1 MNKQRTRQYK
11 ERIDQALATPKLQEA
26 LHKFGDAYLVSRA
39 NAFAGLDFES
49 LRQEIGAM
57 KDEVRENRE
66 VLLARFM
73 ENARA
78 SGAIVHLAKTG
89 DDANN
94 YIAELAKARGVK
106 LVAKSKSMASEEIH
120 LNDALAKAGAKA
132 VETDLGEWIIQLA
145 GQRPSHMVM
154 PAIHMFKEE
163 VAELFGKVT
172 GRDEPAEIAHLVR
185 VAREQLRQTYLD
197 ADMGITGANIA
208 VAETGGIALVT
219 NEGNA
224 RLTATLPKI
233 HVALVGI
240 EKLVPTLEDAAK
252 VIRVLPKNATGQ
264 FLTSYV
270 TWITGAVPCGD
281 ADKELHIVL
290 LDNGR
295 SALAE
300 SPHCRDALRC
310 IRCGA
315 CANVCP
321 VYQTVGGHVF
331 GHIYIGAIGIILTA
345 FFHGLDKAAEI
356 VRACIGCRACVAI
369 CPSHIDLEGIILH
382 LRSVVGDEEGIGTAK
397 SIVFKKVMRNRKL
410 FHSLLRAAALL
421 QKPVSRGERTI
432 RHLPAYFSSFTE
444 WRTLPTIAEK
454 PLRDL
459 LPQVQQQV
467 EKPRYRVA
475 FFGGCGNDFIYPEMG
490 LDLVKVLNRLGV
502 EVFYPQ
508 EQNCCGIPALYSG
521 DRETAV
527 ELAEQNVKALLADN
541 PDYVVTTCPTCTMA
555 LRRDFVEHLKD
566 NPVWAQKAEVL
577 AEKTLDVSAFIH
589 NVLKA
594 GNQLAGSPEKE
605 TVTYHDSCH
614 LRRGAG
620 VWQEP
625 RALLQGAGFELKEM
639 AHADRCCGFGGSY
652 SFTSHPSISREIT
665 KDKIKDIEDSG
676 AAIVA
681 MDCPGC
687 LIMLRGALEKRG
699 LPVRAAHTIELL
711 AEGLATKSK

>member
-1 MNKQRTRQYK
+1 
-11 ERIDQALATPKLQEA
+11 
-26 LHKFGDAYLVSRA
+26 VSRA
-39 NAFAGLDFES
+39 TAFAGLDFEE
-49 LRQEIGAM
+49 LRRDIAAM
-57 KDEVRENRE
+57 KDEVRERRE
-66 VLLARFM
+66 ELLTRFTD
-73 ENARA
+73 NA
-78 SGAIVHLAKTG
+78 GAAGATIYLAKTAG
-89 DDANN
+89 DANN
-94 YIAELAKARGVK
+94 YIADLAKKRGVK
-106 LVAKSKSMASEEIH
+106 TVAKSKSMASEEIH
-120 LNDALAKAGAKA
+120 LNHALAQAGVKA

-145 GQRPSHMVM
+145 DQRPSHMVM

-163 VAELFGKVT
+163 VADLFGKVT
-172 GRDEPAEIAHLVR
+172 GREEPAEIAHLVR

-208 VAETGGIALVT
+208 VAENGSIALVT

-224 RLTATLPKI
+224 RLVATLPKI

-252 VIRVLPKNATGQ
+252 VVRVLPKNATGQ
-264 FLTSYV
+264 PITSYV

-281 ADKELHIVL
+281 GQKELHIVL

-300 SPHCRDALRC
+300 SPRCRDALRC

-331 GHIYIGAIGIILTA
+331 GHVYIGAIGIILTA

-369 CPSHIDLEGIILH
+369 CPSNIDLEGIILH
-382 LRSVVGDEEGIGTAK
+382 LRSVIGDEEGIGTAK
-397 SIVFKKVMRNRKL
+397 SLVFKKVMRNRRL
-410 FHSLLRAAALL
+410 FHSLIRAASLL
-421 QKPVSRGERTI
+421 QKPVSKGERSI
-432 RHLPAYFSSFTE
+432 RHLPAYFSSLTE

-459 LPQVQQQV
+459 LPQIEQKVD
-467 EKPRYRVA
+467 KPRHRVA
-475 FFGGCGNDFIYPEMG
+475 FFGGCANDFIYPEMG
-490 LDLVKVLNRLGV
+490 TALVRVLNRLGV
-502 EVFYPQ
+502 EVYYPQ

-521 DRETAV
+521 DRETMV
-527 ELAEQNVKALLADN
+527 ELAEQNVKAMLAEN
-541 PDYVVTTCPTCTMA
+541 PDYVVTTCPTCTLA
-555 LRRDFVEHLKD
+555 LKRDFVEHLRD
-566 NPVWAQKAEVL
+566 NPVWAQKAELL
-577 AEKTLDVSAFIH
+577 AEKTIDISAFIH
-589 NVLKA
+589 NVLEATEQLPAAAGGKA
-594 GNQLAGSPEKE
+594 
-605 TVTYHDSCH
+605 TYHDSCH

-620 VWQEP
+620 VWREP
-625 RALLQGAGFELKEM
+625 RSLLEKSGFELIEM

-665 KDKIKDIEDSG
+665 KDKVNDIISSG
-676 AAIVA
+676 AQVVA

-687 LIMLRGALEKRG
+687 LIMLRGALEKKG
-699 LPVRAAHTIELL
+699 STVRAAHTIELL
-711 AEGLATKSK
+711 AERFE

>member
-11 ERIDQALATPKLQEA
+11 QLIDQALATPKLQDA
-26 LHKFGDAYLVSRA
+26 LHKFGDAYLISRQ
-39 NAFAGLDFES
+39 NAFAGLDFET
-49 LRQEIGAM
+49 LRQEIAAM
-57 KDEVRENRE
+57 KDQVREE
-66 VLLARFM
+66 HEELLARFM
-73 ENARA
+73 QNARA
-78 SGAIVHLAKTG
+78 AGAIVHLARTG
-89 DDANN
+89 EEANA
-94 YIAELAKARGVK
+94 YIANLAKKRGVK
-106 LVAKSKSMASEEIH
+106 TVAKSKSMASEEIH
-120 LNDALAKAGAKA
+120 LNDALAKAGVKA

-163 VAELFGKVT
+163 VAELFGQVT
-172 GRDEPAEIAHLVR
+172 GRTEPAEIAHLVQ

-208 VAETGGIALVT
+208 VAETGGIVLVT

-224 RLTATLPKI
+224 RLVATLPKI
-233 HVALVGI
+233 HVVLVGI

-264 FLTSYV
+264 PLTSYV

-295 SALAE
+295 SALAA
-300 SPHCRDALRC
+300 SPHCQDALRC

-369 CPSHIDLEGIILH
+369 CPSNIDLEGIILH
-382 LRSVVGDEEGIGTAK
+382 LRSVIGEEEGIGAGK

-410 FHSLLRAAALL
+410 FHSLIRAASLL
-421 QKPVSRGERTI
+421 QKPVSKGERSI

-444 WRTLPTIAEK
+444 WRTLPTIAAK

-459 LPQVQQQV
+459 LPEVPQNI

-490 LDLVKVLNRLGV
+490 LDLVKVLNHLGV
-502 EVFYPQ
+502 EVYYPQ

-521 DRETAV
+521 DRQTAV
-527 ELAEQNVKALLADN
+527 ELAEQNVRALLAED
-541 PDYVVTTCPTCTMA
+541 PDFVVTTCPTCTMA

-566 NPVWAQKAEVL
+566 NPVWAQKAEHL

-589 NVLKA
+589 NVLQDTA
-594 GNQLAGSPEKE
+594 TLEAPADGEKL
-605 TVTYHDSCH
+605 TYHDSCH

-620 VWQEP
+620 VWREP
-625 RALLQGAGFELKEM
+625 RALLESAGFELSEM

-652 SFTSHPSISREIT
+652 SFTSHPPISREIT
-665 KDKIKDIEDSG
+665 KDKVNDIANSG
-676 AAIVA
+676 ASVVA

-687 LIMLRGALEKRG
+687 LIMLRGALEKRD

-711 AEGLATKSK
+711 AERLKKR

>member
-1 MNKQRTRQYK
+1 MSKQRTQQYK
-11 ERIDQALATPKLQEA
+11 QRIDQALATPRLQEA

-39 NAFAGLDFES
+39 NAFAGLDFEA
-49 LRQEIGAM
+49 LRREIGAM
-57 KDEVRENRE
+57 KNEVRENRE
-66 VLLARFM
+66 ELLARFM

-78 SGAIVHLAKTG
+78 AGAVVHLAKTAE
-89 DDANN
+89 DANH
-94 YIAELAKARGVK
+94 YIADLAKKRGVK

-120 LNDALAKAGAKA
+120 LNDALAKVGVKA

-163 VAELFGKVT
+163 VAQLFGKVT
-172 GRDEPAEIAHLVR
+172 GKDEPAEIAHLVR
-185 VAREQLRQTYLD
+185 VAREQLRQTYFD
-197 ADMGITGANIA
+197 AEMGITGANIA
-208 VAETGGIALVT
+208 VAETGGLALVT

-224 RLTATLPKI
+224 RLAATLPKI

-270 TWITGAVPCGD
+270 TWITGAVPCGET
-281 ADKELHIVL
+281 DKELHIVL

-295 SALAE
+295 GALAE

-382 LRSVVGDEEGIGTAK
+382 LRSVIGQEEGIGAAK

-410 FHSLLRAAALL
+410 FHSLVRAASLL
-421 QKPVSRGERTI
+421 QKPVSKGERTI

-444 WRTLPTIAEK
+444 WRTLPTIAAK

-459 LPQVQQQV
+459 LPQLRQTVD
-467 EKPRYRVA
+467 KPRYRVA

-490 LDLVKVLNRLGV
+490 LDLVKVLNHLGV
-502 EVFYPQ
+502 AVYYPQ

-527 ELAEQNVKALLADN
+527 ELAEQNVKALLAEN

-566 NPVWAQKAEVL
+566 NPAWAQKAEAL

-589 NVLKA
+589 NVLEERIPA
-594 GNQLAGSPEKE
+594 EHGAEVE

-625 RALLQGAGFELKEM
+625 RALLAGAGYTLKEM
-639 AHADRCCGFGGSY
+639 ARADRCCGFGGSY
-652 SFTSHPSISREIT
+652 SFTSHPPISREIT
-665 KDKIKDIEDSG
+665 KDKVNDIDASG
-676 AAIVA
+676 AAVVA

-711 AEGLATKSK
+711 AERLAGK

>member
-1 MNKQRTRQYK
+1 MNKERTRQYK
-11 ERIDQALATPKLQEA
+11 QRIDAALAQPKLSEA
-26 LHKFGDAYLVSRA
+26 LHKFGDAYLISRQ
-39 NAFAGLDFES
+39 NAFAGLDFEA
-49 LRQEIGAM
+49 LRGEIAEM
-57 KDEVRENRE
+57 KDQVRENRQE
-66 VLLARFM
+66 LLEQFTRNAEAAGAKVFFARTA
-73 ENARA
+73 EEANA
-78 SGAIVHLAKTG
+78 
-89 DDANN
+89 
-94 YIAELAKARGVK
+94 YIAELAREKGVTA
-106 LVAKSKSMASEEIH
+106 VAKSKSMASEETH
-120 LNDALAKAGAKA
+120 LNHALEHVGAKA

-172 GRDEPAEIAHLVR
+172 GKQEPAEIAHLVQ
-185 VAREQLRQTYLD
+185 VAREQLRQAYFD
-197 ADMGITGANIA
+197 AGMGITGANIA

-224 RLTATLPKI
+224 RLASTLPKI

-252 VIRVLPKNATGQ
+252 VVRILPKNATGQ
-264 FLTSYV
+264 LLTSYV
-270 TWITGAVPCGD
+270 TWIRGAVPCGEEQ
-281 ADKELHIVL
+281 KELHIVL

-300 SPHCRDALRC
+300 SPHCKDAMRC
-310 IRCGA
+310 VRCGA

-369 CPSHIDLEGIILH
+369 CPSKIDLEGIILH

-410 FHSLLRAAALL
+410 FHSLVRAGSLL
-421 QKPVSRGERTI
+421 QKPVSKGERTI

-454 PLRDL
+454 PLRDQFDSVAKKL
-459 LPQVQQQV
+459 D
-467 EKPRYRVA
+467 KPRYRVA
-475 FFGGCGNDFIYPEMG
+475 MFGGCANDFIYPEMG
-490 LDLVKVLNRLGV
+490 VSLIKVLNHLGV
-502 EVFYPQ
+502 EVYYPQ

-527 ELAEQNVKALLADN
+527 ELAEQNVKAMLAEN
-541 PDYVVTTCPTCTMA
+541 PDYIVTTCPTCTMA
-555 LRRDFVEHLKD
+555 LKRDFVEHLQD
-566 NPVWAQKAEVL
+566 NPVWAQKAEEL
-577 AEKTLDVSAFIH
+577 SAKTMDVSAFIV
-589 NVLKA
+589 NVLGEAAAFQGKA
-594 GNQLAGSPEKE
+594 AAEK
-605 TVTYHDSCH
+605 VTYHDSCH

-625 RALLQGAGFELKEM
+625 RELLTTSGKELVEM

-652 SFTSHPSISREIT
+652 SFTSHPNISKQIT
-665 KDKIKDIEDSG
+665 RDKVEDIEKTG
-676 AAIVA
+676 AATVA

-699 LPVRAAHTIELL
+699 LPVRAAHTVELL
-711 AEGLATKSK
+711 AEALEK